1 MFTPEALLVFYL
13 LLALGVSFLC
23 SLTESGLLSL
33 SRSRVATLVKEGRPT
48 GRILN
53 RMKENIERPLAAILT
68 LNTVAH
74 TIGAAGVGAQAYVV
88 FGSEWIAVTSGVL
101 TVLILVFSEIIPKT
115 LGVVYAGRLA
125 PFTAYTI
132 TGMIYLSYPLVIVFQ
147 ALSRRPGR
155 GDEQKLTREDF
166 AVIAELGQTEGA
178 LHEREYRVIRN
189 LLRLR
194 KVPVGDVMTPR
205 TVVFM
210 LQKEMTVQQAL
221 DEHGPLRFARIPV
234 FGDGPD
240 DVDGIVLRH
249 TLSET
254 LREGHGDWAVE
265 RIATPIH
272 AVPEKAPLDQ
282 VLDEF
287 IRRKSQL
294 FLAVDEHGG
303 TAGIVTLEDAIETLL
318 GTEIMD
324 ETDQVADM
332 RKLAGRLFQDK
343 LRGRRF
349 GG

>member
-1 MFTPEALLVFYL
+1 MFAPEVLLVLYL

-33 SRSRVATLVKEGRPT
+33 SHARVAVLAKAGRSS
-48 GRILN
+48 GRILE

-74 TIGAAGVGAQAYVV
+74 TIGAAGVGAEAYVI
-88 FGSEWIAVTSGVL
+88 FGSEWVAVTSVVL

-115 LGVVYAGRLA
+115 LGVVYAGQLA

-132 TGMIYLSYPLVIVFQ
+132 TGMIYLSYPLVVVFQ
-147 ALSRRPGR
+147 ALSRMLGR
-155 GDEQKLTREDF
+155 GHEQKLTREEF
-166 AVIAELGQTEGA
+166 ALIAELGQTEGA
-178 LHEREYRVIRN
+178 LHEKEYRIIRN

-194 KVPVGDVMTPR
+194 KVRVCDVMTPR

-210 LQKEMTVQQAL
+210 LQKDQTVRQVL
-221 DEHGPLRFARIPV
+221 DQHRPLRFSRVPIY
-234 FGDGPD
+234 GEGPD
-240 DVDGIVLRH
+240 DIAGLVLRH
-249 TLSET
+249 ALSSALQDGRGTCALAE
-254 LREGHGDWAVE
+254 LAGPV
-265 RIATPIH
+265 H
-272 AVPEKAPLDQ
+272 AVPESAHLDL

-287 IRRKSQL
+287 MRRREHL

-318 GTEIMD
+318 GTEIVD
-324 ETDQVADM
+324 ETDPVVDM
-332 RKLAGRLFQDK
+332 RELAGRLFQGK

-349 GG
+349 

>member
-1 MFTPEALLVFYL
+1 MLSPEALLVLYL

-33 SRSRVATLVKEGRPT
+33 PRSRVVALGKAGRRD
-48 GRILN
+48 GRMLE

-88 FGSEWIAVTSGVL
+88 FGSKWVAVTSAVL

-125 PFTAYTI
+125 TFTAYTV
-132 TGMIYLSYPLVIVFQ
+132 TGMIYLSYPLVVVFQ
-147 ALSRRPGR
+147 ALSQMLGHR
-155 GDEQKLTREDF
+155 DEQALTREEF
-166 AVIAELGQTEGA
+166 ALIAEVGQTEGA
-178 LHEREYRVIRN
+178 LHEDEYRVIRN

-194 KVPVGDVMTPR
+194 KVRVHDVMTPR

-210 LQKEMTVQQAL
+210 LSKDLTVQEAFDQ
-221 DEHGPLRFARIPV
+221 HGPLRFARMPV
-234 FGDGPD
+234 CGDGPD
-240 DVDGIVLRH
+240 DIVGIVRRH
-249 TLSET
+249 AMNET
-254 LREGHGDWAVE
+254 LRAGHGE
-265 RIATPIH
+265 RTIEQVAEAIH
-272 AVPEKAPLDQ
+272 AVPANASLDR

-287 IRRKSQL
+287 VNRRGQL
-294 FLAVDEHGG
+294 FLVVDEHGG

-318 GTEIMD
+318 GREIVD
-324 ETDQVADM
+324 ETDGVADM
-332 RKLAGRLFQDK
+332 RKLAGRLFQGK

-349 GG
+349 

>member
-1 MFTPEALLVFYL
+1 MFTPQVLLVLYL
-13 LLALGVSFLC
+13 LLALGVSFFC

-33 SRSRVATLVKEGRPT
+33 SRSRVATMVKDGRPT
-48 GRILN
+48 GRMLE
-53 RMKENIERPLAAILT
+53 RMKDNIERPLAAILT
-68 LNTVAH
+68 LNTIAH

-88 FGSEWIAVTSGVL
+88 FGSEWLALTSGVL

-125 PFTAYTI
+125 PFTAYAI
-132 TGMIYLSYPLVIVFQ
+132 TGMIYMSYPLVIVFQ
-147 ALSRRPGR
+147 ALSRRLGR
-155 GDEQKLTREDF
+155 GGEQKLTREDF

-178 LHEREYRVIRN
+178 LHEREYRVIQN
-189 LLRLR
+189 VLRLR
-194 KVPVGDVMTPR
+194 KVRVGEVMTPR

-210 LQKEMTVQQAL
+210 LQKELTVQQA
-221 DEHGPLRFARIPV
+221 HGV
-234 FGDGPD
+234 
-240 DVDGIVLRH
+240 VLRH
-249 TLSET
+249 ALSET
-254 LREGHGDWAVE
+254 LRKGNGDWAVG

-272 AVPEKAPLDQ
+272 AVPETAPLDQ

-303 TAGIVTLEDAIETLL
+303 TAGIITLEDAIETLL
-318 GTEIMD
+318 GAEIMD

-349 GG
+349 GV

>member
-1 MFTPEALLVFYL
+1 MLTPEALLILYL

-33 SRSRVATLVKEGRPT
+33 SRARVAAMARAGRPS
-48 GRILN
+48 GRILE
-53 RMKENIERPLAAILT
+53 RMKDNVERPLAAILT

-88 FGSEWIAVTSGVL
+88 FGSAWVAATSIVL
-101 TVLILVFSEIIPKT
+101 TILILVFSEIIPKT

-147 ALSRRPGR
+147 NLSRLLGR
-155 GDEQKLTREDF
+155 RHEQKLTREEF

-178 LHEREYRVIRN
+178 LLEKEHRVIHN

-194 KVPVGDVMTPR
+194 KIRVQDVMTPR

-210 LQKEMTVQQAL
+210 LQKDLTVGQAL
-221 DEHGPLRFARIPV
+221 DQYAPLRFARIPIY
-234 FGDGPD
+234 GDDSD
-240 DVDGIVLRH
+240 DVVGVVLRH
-249 TLSET
+249 DLDAT
-254 LREGHGDWAVE
+254 LREGRDQCALE
-265 RIATPIH
+265 EIARPIH
-272 AVPEKAPLDQ
+272 AVPEHAPLDG

-287 IRRKSQL
+287 VRRRSQL

-303 TAGIVTLEDAIETLL
+303 TAGIITLEDAIETLL
-318 GTEIMD
+318 GAEIVD
-324 ETDQVADM
+324 ETDQVTDM
-332 RKLAGRLFQDK
+332 RELAGRLFQSK

-349 GG
+349 